1 MKYELNRQEQGNEG
15 NYEETLKPRI
25 LDLVSRK
32 GRKEG
37 RKAREREIFVF
48 CTSKNNMKSDFIYW
62 LLQKKFINALLR
74 CWNSI
79 ISFWEIYLFATLKF
93 EILEFAT
100 LNFKYS

>member
-37 RKAREREIFVF
+37 RKARERERYLYFVPV
-48 CTSKNNMKSDFIYW
+48 K
-62 LLQKKFINALLR
+62 
-74 CWNSI
+74 I
-79 ISFWEIYLFATLKF
+79 I
-93 EILEFAT
+93 
-100 LNFKYS
+100 

>member
-62 LLQKKFINALLR
+62 LLQKKFINALL
-74 CWNSI
+74 CLGVGI
-79 ISFWEIYLFATLKF
+79 LLYLFGKFIYLPL
-93 EILEFAT
+93 
-100 LNFKYS
+100 